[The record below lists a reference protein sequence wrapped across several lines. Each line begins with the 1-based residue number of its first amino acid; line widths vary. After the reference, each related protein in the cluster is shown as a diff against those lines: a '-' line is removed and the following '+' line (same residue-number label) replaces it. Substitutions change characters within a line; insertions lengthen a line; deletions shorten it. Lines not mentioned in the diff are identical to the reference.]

1 MKRNNALN
9 VINIIFPAIGIGLMI
24 YYRICDT
31 LCSSLKGTL
40 FDVELEIVGIIIMAV
55 LLIIAMLTRSR
66 CVTPVGYL
74 RTMILSG
81 SIGGEILLV
90 RFQIMHDVYCPYC
103 LAFGT
108 CILILFA
115 ANYMKMNR
123 LLALGAFLVGTAV
136 VGIFFKGYFLPLY
149 G

>member
-9 VINIIFPAIGIGLMI
+9 AINITFPAIGIGLMI

-40 FDVELEIVGIIIMAV
+40 FDVELEIVGIIIMTV
-55 LLIIAMLTRSR
+55 LLIIAMLTRSNY
-66 CVTPVGYL
+66 VTPVGYL

-81 SIGGEILLV
+81 GIGGEIILV
-90 RFQIMHDVYCPYC
+90 RFQIMHDAYCPYC
-103 LAFGT
+103 IAFGT

-123 LLALGAFLVGTAV
+123 LLALGAFLVGTALF
-136 VGIFFKGYFLPLY
+136 GIFFKGSFLPLY